1 MSLFTTIF
9 SIIFSILVIPYVT
22 LNVMLLIFLMDD
34 NCWELLPE
42 LFNPIII
49 YKGHKVNYF
58 GCFMLMICYHAI
70 FAPFALGYWI
80 YKLGKLF
87 VWLCTIGRETK

>member
-1 MSLFTTIF
+1 MGL
-9 SIIFSILVIPYVT
+9 LVAPFGAFVAIDIVV
-22 LNVMLLIFLMDD
+22 NVLVFVFIMDD
-34 NCWELLPE
+34 NWELLPE

-58 GCFMLMICYHAI
+58 GCFMLMIFYHAI
-70 FAPFALGYWI
+70 LAPLAVGYWI

-87 VWLCTIGRETK
+87 VWLCTVGRR